1 MPPFPS
7 LPPSYLPSLRLGQV
21 FLILAFRL
29 VFFSFLYEDLMG
41 GKKHKDVPPCS
52 RPTSCPGRL
61 TSSRQTLAAINL
73 VHLNLPSPLLPCYN
87 LRSYQLRPATYSCV
101 YWKLWF
107 HQNPLLLIYIFFVCV
122 FFLVR
127 ASAFVCL
134 RIRVYSFG
142 FVLSGCCFF
151 TCFIL
156 FFLRASYL
164 VSGIFLDRYAV
175 SAGRGIFLCVALS
188 QLFYGFSKA
197 GGITPYRQCRAGSR
211 LDL

>member
-1 MPPFPS
+1 
-7 LPPSYLPSLRLGQV
+7 
-21 FLILAFRL
+21 
-29 VFFSFLYEDLMG
+29 MG

-151 TCFIL
+151 LHVLSSFFESVLPRLRNFSRSLRRVRWPRDLFVCSSFATIL
-156 FFLRASYL
+156 RF
-164 VSGIFLDRYAV
+164 
-175 SAGRGIFLCVALS
+175 
-188 QLFYGFSKA
+188 
-197 GGITPYRQCRAGSR
+197 
-211 LDL
+211 